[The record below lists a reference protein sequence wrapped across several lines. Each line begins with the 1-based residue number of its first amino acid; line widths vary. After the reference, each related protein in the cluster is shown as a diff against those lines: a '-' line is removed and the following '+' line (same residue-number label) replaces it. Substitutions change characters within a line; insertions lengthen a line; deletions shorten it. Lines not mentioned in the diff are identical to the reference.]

1 MGLELAHLLRITRRP
16 VVAAVGAVAL
26 MGALSAGPAR
36 AASAARAASG
46 TSVARLEG
54 QFLLAGRVTADRG
67 VRGEHVGETFMRTW
81 TFTPLCSTGACAKVK
96 LVRQRA
102 GGTDTLVLSRRAA
115 ADYTGSGQ
123 FYAPLDCAGKRYSQ
137 GYRVPFTITVRITA
151 SRLVGLD
158 VLASRVDA
166 TYNNPTR
173 INLTPCVAV
182 PAHDAATYHG
192 HLISS

>member
-1 MGLELAHLLRITRRP
+1 MGLELADRLRITRRP
-16 VVAAVGAVAL
+16 AVAAMGAVAL
-26 MGALSAGPAR
+26 MGALSATPAWAGTRAR
-36 AASAARAASG
+36 AAAG

-54 QFLLAGRVTADRG
+54 QFLLAGQITADRG
-67 VRGEHVGETFMRTW
+67 VQGEHVGQTFTRTW
-81 TFTPLCSTGACAKVK
+81 SFTPLCSTGACAKVK

-102 GGTDTLVLSRRAA
+102 GGSDTLVLSRRSTAY
-115 ADYTGSGQ
+115 YTGSGQ
-123 FYAPLDCAGKRYSQ
+123 FYAPLECAGKRYPQ

-158 VLASRVDA
+158 VLASRIDA

-192 HLISS
+192 HLTSS